1 MRQGIKKPRLG
12 LGFPDGAKRTR
23 TADPLHAMQVL
34 YQLSYGPVGDAW
46 RQERW
51 SFCLARMGPCLAFS
65 ELTTRRARYTWR
77 QTATSLPCTATCSAG
92 STRGS

>member
-1 MRQGIKKPRLG
+1 
-12 LGFPDGAKRTR
+12 
-23 TADPLHAMQVL
+23 
-34 YQLSYGPVGDAW
+34 VGDAW

-51 SFCLARMGPCLAFS
+51 SFCLARRGPCLALS
-65 ELTTRRARYTWR
+65 EFTTWRARYTWR

>member
-1 MRQGIKKPRLG
+1 
-12 LGFPDGAKRTR
+12 
-23 TADPLHAMQVL
+23 MQVL

-51 SFCLARMGPCLAFS
+51 SFCLARRGPCLAS
-65 ELTTRRARYTWR
+65 IELTTWRARYTWR